1 MEPSLLDPLS
11 ALRDVIAILD
21 QLKIPYSV
29 GGSFASGIYGK
40 FRATQDIDIVVAF
53 DSKTVAPFIQCA
65 KENFF
70 IDEVS
75 APRAINT
82 DRAFN
87 IIHRHTAFKVD
98 VFTKKGDFEQQQIT
112 RAVEIEA
119 YGADLKIRILSAEDC
134 ILAKLRWYRSGDC
147 SSERQWNDLMEV
159 FRMQR
164 QRLDSAYLQ
173 DWARRLGLEDLLTR
187 VKESAE

>member
-1 MEPSLLDPLS
+1 MELSLLDPLS

-53 DSKTVAPFIQCA
+53 DSKTVAPFIQRA
-65 KENFF
+65 QEKFF

-75 APRAINT
+75 APRAIST

-98 VFTKKGDFEQQQIT
+98 LFTRKGDFEQQQIT

-134 ILAKLRWYRSGDC
+134 ILAKLRWYRSGGC